1 MPVQTSHQPR
11 LPVTVLSGF
20 LGAGKTALL
29 NHVLNNREGRR
40 VAVIVNDMSEVN
52 IDAALVREG
61 GANLSRTDEQ
71 LVEMTNG
78 CICCTLRD
86 DLLQEVRR
94 LSREGRFD
102 YLLIEG
108 TGIAEPLPVATT
120 FDFRDENGESLSD
133 VARLD
138 TMVTVVDA
146 ANLPFEAEFD
156 AAFSNAAL
164 HWVLEQD
171 AAIAGVRRALKPG
184 ALFVAEMGG
193 HGNVASILVALRA
206 AAKRVGVP
214 FGHPYCFPSAEEQSA
229 RLARHRFSV
238 EEMILF
244 PRPTPLPTGIRGWL
258 ETFAAGFFDR
268 AVLPAII
275 DEAEALLA
283 PSLRDSAGRWTAD
296 YVRLRFVARA
306 V

>member
-1 MPVQTSHQPR
+1 MNQAWNASKYA
-11 LPVTVLSGF
+11 SNAGF
-20 LGAGKTALL
+20 VPALGAPLVDLLAPRPGMRVLDVGCGDGVLTKTLVERGAS
-29 NHVLNNREGRR
+29 VVG
-40 VAVIVNDMSEVN
+40 
-52 IDAALVREG
+52 IDASA
-61 GANLSRTDEQ
+61 A
-71 LVEMTNG
+71 M
-78 CICCTLRD
+78 
-86 DLLQEVRR
+86 
-94 LSREGRFD
+94 
-102 YLLIEG
+102 IE
-108 TGIAEPLPVATT
+108 AAC
-120 FDFRDENGESLSD
+120 
-133 VARLD
+133 ARVLD
-138 TMVTVVDA
+138 ARVVDA
-146 ANLPFEAEFD
+146 AKLPFEAEFD

-184 ALFVAEMGG
+184 AAFVAEMGG

-258 ETFAAGFFDR
+258 ETFAAGFFDA